1 MGVLGRE
8 GEGEG
13 EGDTCTGE
21 WVCWGEREREI
32 LVGGCAGER
41 GMREKE
47 IMCW

>member
-1 MGVLGRE
+1 MLGRE
-8 GEGEG
+8 GEGDAGEE
-13 EGDTCTGE
+13 EGDTGR

-47 IMCW
+47 IICW